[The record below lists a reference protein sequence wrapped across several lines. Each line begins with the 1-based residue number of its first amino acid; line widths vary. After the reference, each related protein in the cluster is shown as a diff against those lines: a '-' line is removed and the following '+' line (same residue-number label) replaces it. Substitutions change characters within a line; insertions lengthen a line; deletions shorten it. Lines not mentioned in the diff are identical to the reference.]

1 MAVIAVRKHRLAAD
15 ILVAGAAV
23 GTALAIFG
31 WLRHPATNLLSVAAA
46 AAVFLVYALAGRFI
60 LPLSARAEAAWLP
73 VATTAGIVAG
83 LVFCCEIGLEYILL
97 PRDNSRF
104 GLVEFGTVWLI
115 YFIVAAIIATTGG
128 SLRSSVGGAVIA
140 GMISSIMWCVC
151 LLAAFHLLEGTW
163 RQTAVFL
170 AEGEFE
176 DFRHSGMSSF
186 PTFVMEDLFGAT
198 FFHLL
203 LGPLIAA
210 VLACGAWTIARGV
223 TLLQHST

>member
-1 MAVIAVRKHRLAAD
+1 M
-15 ILVAGAAV
+15 
-23 GTALAIFG
+23 F
-31 WLRHPATNLLSVAAA
+31 LL
-46 AAVFLVYALAGRFI
+46 YALVGSFNLRRSIRAGV
-60 LPLSARAEAAWLP
+60 EWLP
-73 VATTAGIVAG
+73 VATAGGIAAG
-83 LVFCCEIGLEYILL
+83 LVFCCEITLEYIVL

-104 GLVEFGTVWLI
+104 GFVEFGTVWLI
-115 YFIVAAIIATTGG
+115 YFVVAAVIAARRGT
-128 SLRSSVGGAVIA
+128 LRSTVNGAVIA
-140 GMISSIMWCVC
+140 AMVSSIMWCVC
-151 LLAAFHLLEGTW
+151 LLVAFHLFEGSW

-203 LGPLIAA
+203 LGPLVAA

-223 TLLQHST
+223 TLLQRSN